1 MADLPTTQDPRA
13 RRALLLKLGL
23 GLVALAVTAVLLLR
37 GADPR
42 VWLQEFLAAVRGFG
56 PVAFFAAM
64 AVLPSLGCPIT
75 VFTLT
80 AGPVFGTTLGLPL
93 VLTLAAGA
101 IATNLA
107 LSYWL
112 SRYAFRPWI
121 EWLFLRLGYKLP
133 QVSPETELPLTVL
146 VRVTPGPP
154 FVLQSYLLGLA
165 GVAFRIYMIVSWP
178 ISTAYAIAFILFGD
192 SLAQG
197 KGKLALLAVS
207 LFIALTVGVQFLR
220 RHYARK
226 RAEKA

>member
-1 MADLPTTQDPRA
+1 MVETNPPDTRA
-13 RRALLLKLGL
+13 RRALLIKLGL
-23 GLVALAVTAVLLLR
+23 GVVVLGVAGIVLLR
-37 GADPR
+37 GSDPR
-42 VWLQEFLAAVRGFG
+42 EWLAELLATIRQFG
-56 PVAFFAAM
+56 PVAFFSAM
-64 AVLPSLGCPIT
+64 AILPAFGCPLT

-80 AGPVFGTTLGLPL
+80 AGPVFGATLGLPL
-93 VLTLAAGA
+93 VLASAGA
-101 IATNLA
+101 AIAANLA

-112 SRYAFRPWI
+112 ARYAFRPWI
-121 EWLFLRLGYKLP
+121 EWLFTRLGYQLP

-165 GVAFRIYMIVSWP
+165 GVAFRIYMFVSWP

-197 KGKLALLAVS
+197 KGKLALLSVS

-226 RAEKA
+226 RAARP

>member
-1 MADLPTTQDPRA
+1 MSNPSRPDPRA

-23 GLVALAVTAVLLLR
+23 GAVAIGVGAVLLLR

-42 VWLQEFLAAVRGFG
+42 VWLEQALATIRGFG

-64 AVLPSLGCPIT
+64 AVLPALGCPLT

-80 AGPVFGTTLGLPL
+80 AGPVFGASLGLPL
-93 VLTLAAGA
+93 VVTCA
-101 IATNLA
+101 IVAIGVNLA

-112 SRYAFRPWI
+112 ARYGFRPWI
-121 EWLFLRLGYKLP
+121 EWLFTRLGYRLP
-133 QVSPETELPLTVL
+133 QVSADNELALTVL

-165 GVAFRIYMIVSWP
+165 GVAFRLYMLVSWP
-178 ISTAYAIAFILFGD
+178 ISAAYAVAFILFGD

-197 KGKLALLAVS
+197 KGKVALLAVG
-207 LFIALTVGVQFLR
+207 LFVSLTVGVQLLR

-226 RAEKA
+226 RAGNE